1 MPSIITKGCGAAS
14 GFGFGTA
21 PPLPPLTFDN
31 WEDLVLIPYKENSQ
45 STADRLAFYDFVND
59 EFVHDIYMGS
69 NSATQIFRHYGTGQ
83 LIYTIR
89 ATKSIK
95 MIDLRTGDTTWE
107 ESASGYTPMPYAKD
121 KIVSFDQDGVKIY
134 AYTQTIGD
142 DGLSSDIDSH
152 DWFDVGYSGSITGY
166 SNPDG
171 GVAHEID
178 SNFEMEHTGNIYFG
192 IQVKDESGSPYTA
205 RNGLGYIN
213 TSGNISSVD
222 DDDANYNFS
231 RPSGAHGEGWGHIYG
246 FDGNK
251 QQIFEDSFGTQQ
263 SNTSSGN
270 GYIRGCGSRNSSYP
284 IVKGWH
290 YPYDSQV
297 SGNYVGRTFLMK
309 YTSAGGHTA
318 IEDIQDSTHSQKR
331 GVVTQTIPTGAIF
344 VYQAADGTPKYKT
357 YSASSDSMSSEQSF
371 SGATWS
377 TPTINN
383 SNTAT
388 TSCMTY

>member
-1 MPSIITKGCGAAS
+1 
-14 GFGFGTA
+14 
-21 PPLPPLTFDN
+21 
-31 WEDLVLIPYKENSQ
+31 
-45 STADRLAFYDFVND
+45 
-59 EFVHDIYMGS
+59 
-69 NSATQIFRHYGTGQ
+69 
-83 LIYTIR
+83 
-89 ATKSIK
+89 
-95 MIDLRTGDTTWE
+95 
-107 ESASGYTPMPYAKD
+107 
-121 KIVSFDQDGVKIY
+121 
-134 AYTQTIGD
+134 
-142 DGLSSDIDSH
+142 
-152 DWFDVGYSGSITGY
+152 
-166 SNPDG
+166 
-171 GVAHEID
+171 
-178 SNFEMEHTGNIYFG
+178 MEHTGNIYFG